1 MLNPK
6 KSAKY
11 YLKKANYNR
20 EEAKDLVYKQFDRI
34 TEKLPYGLQ
43 WINKS
48 AYYHDVIE
56 LIDNI
61 LIIKLQNHK
70 PHDTIT

>member
-20 EEAKDLVYKQFDRI
+20 EEAKELVYKQVERVRRQCPRMN
-34 TEKLPYGLQ
+34 LS
-43 WINKS
+43 WMNKA
-48 AYYHDVIE
+48 AYYADVTE

-61 LIIKLQNHK
+61 QK
-70 PHDTIT
+70 PTKQ